1 VPGLGGVLRAS
12 SWDQGVPV
20 ISRRTAYGRIP
31 RLLARARSA
40 ALADGPAARPAPLV
54 EVAVLLLVILAFTR
68 LHSAAGTD
76 AAARAAANAAALQAV
91 ERALGLD
98 ITLAVNRWLVEH
110 PALVKPAVYY
120 YRLYYLVIVGVLVW
134 VFVRHPGDYVRVRRV
149 LVVMTL
155 LALPVFWAL
164 PMSPP
169 RFAVPG
175 VVDIVTEHDILGGEA
190 SHVIAT
196 GRNLYSAM
204 PSMHTAWSL
213 WCGYAAWYALRARHS
228 RLAVLPW
235 LFPLGMAAV
244 VLATGNHYVLD
255 IAGSVTL
262 LLAAVGAVSAWERL
276 AARGR
281 PRPRSAR
288 PAT

>member
-1 VPGLGGVLRAS
+1 M
-12 SWDQGVPV
+12 
-20 ISRRTAYGRIP
+20 IP
-31 RLLARARSA
+31 RPTASGRVPRLVARARSA
-40 ALADGPAARPAPLV
+40 PLAGRTAERPAPLV
-54 EVAVLLLVILAFTR
+54 EVAVLLLVILVFAR
-68 LHSAAGTD
+68 PHPAAGTD
-76 AAARAAANAAALQAV
+76 AAALQAV
-91 ERALGLD
+91 ERALHLD
-98 ITLAVNRWLVEH
+98 ITLAANRWPAEH
-110 PALVKPAVYY
+110 PVLIKPAVYY
-120 YRLYYLVIVGVLVW
+120 DRLYHLVNVGVLVR
-134 VFVRHPGDYVRVRRV
+134 VFVRHPGDHVRVRRV
-149 LVVMTL
+149 LVVTAL

-164 PMSPP
+164 PLSPP

-175 VVDIVTEHDILGGEA
+175 VVDIAAEHDILGGEA
-190 SHVIAT
+190 SHTLAT

-213 WCGYAAWYALRARHS
+213 WCGYAAWYALRTRHP

-262 LLAAVGAVSAWERL
+262 LLVSIAVVSVWDRL

-281 PRPRSAR
+281 ARRRSLRTA
-288 PAT
+288 P